1 MAPRTHWCYTS
12 AFLLLLIF
20 PLFAEGSDFRVPPY
34 LQNPSTGGMTVIWF
48 SNDEAPGQLTYSRE
62 GEGGEIT
69 LHSDPVRAEE
79 LAYPAWEVSG
89 FFGGEAP
96 TVPFRHRV
104 RLEGLAAGVTYS
116 YTVEQGESR
125 FSAAFS
131 TAPAADQPIRFIAYA
146 DSETEPESTGKHV
159 GWTGGGDDQIYP
171 LDQTDGYAGNLAVI
185 RSRQPDFITISGD
198 LVESGGEQRDWDE
211 FWRHIGDV
219 DGSGSLAG
227 RVPFLVVPGNHEY
240 YSGPSLGRYSQ
251 PASEQAIARFLTY
264 FEFAGS
270 EGADPGKQRRYY
282 HLNYG
287 PVALIGLDVANG
299 SPHQSEGDTNF
310 FLLGEEDSD
319 GGGAPAFGP
328 GSEQYA
334 WLEEKLAGVQQSAQ
348 FTFVFFHH
356 VPYSVGPHGWPAGE
370 GEGFDTQ
377 SGVPVR
383 ALTPLFM
390 RYGVDAVIAGHD
402 EIWERS
408 EIEGVEIG
416 PGGGQTPHTVHF
428 LDVGIGGDGL
438 RPPQEDLENPYQRF
452 LAHSDAPEIWRD
464 GVLVDGGKHYGHL
477 EVDVLPG
484 KNGSWQAVLKP
495 VYIFPMLAADGSVLG
510 NERRVYDDIVTLDRE
525 ASTAVNSIEDGRPV
539 ASGLEIPYPN
549 PFNSTVLLR
558 YSLEVDSPVKVAI
571 YDLKGQLV
579 RSLVEGSRAAGY
591 HSMEWDARN
600 GKGDPVSSGIYLVE
614 FEAGVHRDTAKV
626 TLAR

>member
-1 MAPRTHWCYTS
+1 MTPRAHWYNTG

-34 LQNPSTGGMTVIWF
+34 LQNPSTDGMTVIWF
-48 SNDEAPGQLTYSRE
+48 SNEATPGQLTYRRE
-62 GEGGEIT
+62 GEGGET
-69 LHSDPVRAEE
+69 VRHSVPARANA

-96 TVPFRHRV
+96 AAPFRHRV
-104 RLEGLAAGVTYS
+104 RLEGLAAGATYS

-125 FSAAFS
+125 FNAVLT
-131 TAPAADQPIRFIAYA
+131 TAPVADQPIRFIAYA

-185 RSRQPDFITISGD
+185 RSRQPHFITISGD

-211 FWRHIGDV
+211 FWHHIGDV
-219 DGSGSLAG
+219 DGSASLAG

-240 YSGPSLGRYSQ
+240 YSGPSIGGYAQ
-251 PASEQAIARFLTY
+251 PASEEAIGRFLTY
-264 FEFAGS
+264 FESSGG
-270 EGADPGKQRRYY
+270 EDVKPGQQQRYY

-287 PVALIGLDVANG
+287 PLALIGLDVANG

-310 FLLGEEDSD
+310 FLLGEEDVG

-328 GSEQYA
+328 GSTQYA
-334 WLEEKLAGVQQSAQ
+334 WLEERLAEAQQSAR

-356 VPYSVGPHGWPAGE
+356 IPYSVGPHGWPAGE
-370 GEGFDTQ
+370 GAGFDTQ
-377 SGVPVR
+377 SGVAVR

-416 PGGGQTPHTVHF
+416 PGGGQTPHSIHF

-438 RPPQEDLENPYQRF
+438 RPPQEGLENPHQKF

-484 KNGSWQAVLKP
+484 EKGSWQAVLKP
-495 VYIFPMLAADGSVLG
+495 VYIFPMLAADGTYLG
-510 NERRVYDDIVTLDRE
+510 SERRVYDDIVTLNRE
-525 ASTAVNSIEDGRPV
+525 APTAINSPEDARP
-539 ASGLEIPYPN
+539 AIFGLEPPYPN

-558 YSLEVDSPVKVAI
+558 YSLGMDSPVKVEI

-579 RSLVEGSRAAGY
+579 RSLGEGRRAAGY
-591 HSMEWDARN
+591 HS
-600 GKGDPVSSGIYLVE
+600 VE
-614 FEAGVHRDTAKV
+614 
-626 TLAR
+626 